1 MSWSEQPASSQSGGG
16 KSPSASGVVPWRTR
30 HTVRLKVFDLSKG
43 MAKLYGGLFV
53 SDEKKG
59 VWHTNVVVF
68 GLEYFYMSTICVCP
82 AGLGWPGEEHLT
94 DCTEMGTTERTPIE
108 LEAFLRTQQ
117 QIFTPDKY
125 DMFKHNC
132 NHFSDL
138 VLRFLG
144 SRRRVPSYILSLP
157 DRVLQTTL
165 GKLVHPILSVAMDVM
180 KADIRQKADKAELS
194 GEIFFYGGVE
204 PLLDPTES
212 RTRRFLKQVARQ
224 VQQERRTHRAR
235 HVNSSVSPLTER
247 ALSSGSS
254 VSPGYKPFPSSFPSP
269 AAFGLSLTPISPLG
283 HARQCCA
290 ARAPACGPGAAG
302 LRRGNRP
309 SSPAGVSVV
318 NEASLFCL
326 QQELEAESSLLSPGV
341 GVAGDME
348 GENRE
353 ATKHELD
360 ESARLSSRHE
370 GGDEVLPSDSGDK
383 GEGEFLSPGGS
394 SRRALDR
401 REPTATRTAG
411 GDTPARFPSRPSRA
425 PSASRMHRQNSRH
438 LGHRVHPEDDEEAES
453 EPDAFWDAEE
463 ASANSGEEWTV
474 LPGGTFASGTRR
486 RETSAVEEGRCF
498 GRAPPDWLTNTPH
511 GISHFTASG
520 HTFSG
525 LGKAET
531 PLEWAEAESDGGA
544 GAMRSVFSAGE
555 REDEGRKATGEARA
569 SDSDSE
575 HSIRSYTFE
584 DSCPLITA
592 AGGNSPRPSGASRGD
607 EEDEWQLRGERRRRV
622 KAREGEGRVGRASGR
637 RQGSGIG
644 PEIDSGSEGETSSR
658 RLRMPQRTASRQDGE
673 REGRDFQAA
682 QDVVNEGHQT
692 QTLQA
697 RSQVRRSQS
706 EHHARLSSSSSDEQ
720 APALLHARAASGEIL
735 FVTPPEQAQ
744 RDVWSPPHGSEACS
758 AAGEEPKVQARV
770 RRSRE
775 GRQAGKGSEL
785 EYSDAHGG
793 NESFSEASRDEGASS
808 FLVTSSA
815 SHAED
820 EEEGERSQSSWEEEE
835 RSAYGETFDSDG
847 GWSASPVKREDD
859 ENVPFEKH
867 EREEESG
874 NDQSLAFEI
883 PGEPRWGG
891 HAGRKRREDVSWL
904 HANPTTSKEHAAQA
918 RRDVLGRR
926 KDEEKLEA
934 DFERLHASFFTP
946 PSGAPVSSDELE
958 EEDAFSCSYP
968 SRSDISFPSCT
979 ELARVRSKIHRQRTA
994 ASSSSTVSQL
1004 GALHTVLYRTRS
1016 PHDTS
1021 VDVSS
1026 QDNRRGYC
1034 SGRVNHASDP
1044 PASVF
1049 ACSTKRASPTPIQ
1062 CGTKEGKGRH
1072 QSRSRLSENARA
1084 SREFESSERRR

>member
-1 MSWSEQPASSQSGGG
+1 MSLPEQPALPQSGGG
-16 KSPSASGVVPWRTR
+16 KSPSTSGVIPWRTR
-30 HTVRLKVFDLSKG
+30 HTVRLRVFDLSKG

-235 HVNSSVSPLTER
+235 HVNSSVPPITER
-247 ALSSGSS
+247 ALSSRSS

-269 AAFGLSLTPISPLG
+269 AAFGLSLTPVSPLG
-283 HARQCCA
+283 HARQCSA
-290 ARAPACGPGAAG
+290 ARGPACGAAG
-302 LRRGNRP
+302 LRRSNRP
-309 SSPAGVSVV
+309 SSPAGVSAV
-318 NEASLFCL
+318 NETSLFCL
-326 QQELEAESSLLSPGV
+326 QQKLEAESSLLSPGV
-341 GVAGDME
+341 RLPGDME
-348 GENRE
+348 AENRE
-353 ATKHELD
+353 ATNNAVD
-360 ESARLSSRHE
+360 ESARFSSRQE
-370 GGDEVLPSDSGDK
+370 GGDEVRPSDPGDK
-383 GEGEFLSPGGS
+383 GEGEFLSPGS
-394 SRRALDR
+394 SNRRALDR
-401 REPTATRTAG
+401 KEPTATRTPV
-411 GDTPARFPSRPSRA
+411 GDSPPARFPSRPSRA
-425 PSASRMHRQNSRH
+425 PSGSHMQRQSSRH
-438 LGHRVHPEDDEEAES
+438 SSHLLHAEDDGEAAS
-453 EPDAFWDAEE
+453 EQDAFWDVEE

-474 LPGGTFASGTRR
+474 LPAWAFASGTHRR
-486 RETSAVEEGRCF
+486 DTSAVEEGRRF
-498 GRAPPDWLTNTPH
+498 WRVPPDWRTHAPH
-511 GISHFTASG
+511 SMSHFMASG

-525 LGKAET
+525 VRKAET
-531 PLEWAEAESDGGA
+531 PVEWAEAESDGGA

-555 REDEGRKATGEARA
+555 REDEDRKATGEANA

-592 AGGNSPRPSGASRGD
+592 AGGNSPRPSGVSRGD
-607 EEDEWQLRGERRRRV
+607 EEDEWQLRGQRRRRM
-622 KAREGEGRVGRASGR
+622 KARVEEGRLGRATGR
-637 RQGSGIG
+637 RQGSATG
-644 PEIDSGSEGETSSR
+644 PEIDSESEGGTFSR
-658 RLRMPQRTASRQDGE
+658 RVSTPQRTVSAQDGE
-673 REGRDFQAA
+673 QEGRHFQSA
-682 QDVVNEGHQT
+682 QDAVHEGHRT
-692 QTLQA
+692 RTLLA

-706 EHHARLSSSSSDEQ
+706 ERHTSLSSSSSYGQ
-720 APALLHARAASGEIL
+720 TRGLLHARAASGEIL

-758 AAGEEPKVQARV
+758 GGEEPRDPARV

-775 GRQAGKGSEL
+775 GCHTGKGSEL
-785 EYSDAHGG
+785 EYSDAHEGT
-793 NESFSEASRDEGASS
+793 ESFSEASRDEGASS
-808 FLVTSSA
+808 FLLTSSA

-820 EEEGERSQSSWEEEE
+820 EEEGERSQSWEEEE
-835 RSAYGETFDSDG
+835 RSANGEAFDSDG
-847 GWSASPVKREDD
+847 GWSASPVKRKDD
-859 ENVPFEKH
+859 ENAPFERQ
-867 EREEESG
+867 EREEKSG
-874 NDQSLAFEI
+874 NDPALAFEI

-891 HAGRKRREDVSWL
+891 GHAGRRRRDDASWL
-904 HANPTTSKEHAAQA
+904 HANPTTGNDHAAQA
-918 RRDVLGRR
+918 HRDVLGRR

-946 PSGAPVSSDELE
+946 PSGAPESSDELE
-958 EEDAFSCSYP
+958 EADAFSSSYP
-968 SRSDISFPSCT
+968 SRSDFSSPSCT
-979 ELARVRSKIHRQRTA
+979 ELSRVRSKIHRQRTA
-994 ASSSSTVSQL
+994 ASSSSTVSQP
-1004 GALHTVLYRTRS
+1004 GALRTVLYRTRS
-1016 PHDTS
+1016 PQKTS
-1021 VDVSS
+1021 VDMSS
-1026 QDNRRGYC
+1026 RDNRRGSC
-1034 SGRVNHASDP
+1034 SSRGVNHASDS

-1049 ACSTKRASPTPIQ
+1049 AFSTKSVSPAPVR
-1062 CGTKEGKGRH
+1062 CDLKEGKGRH
-1072 QSRSRLSENARA
+1072 QSRSRLSESACA
-1084 SREFESSERRR
+1084 PREFESRERRR